1 MERSGRASGTG
12 RRSICAVPR
21 PLAVGRIVRAS
32 VIRVKPL
39 PGLAGNA
46 EGDAADAGR
55 AGVAGRVAIMDRGAP
70 GPPALGREPAAAGSS
85 AEPADQKSTAE
96 LFEIAARA
104 HTKRLLAIARAVV
117 GNRASPEDVV
127 QQALVNLYQ
136 HRDRYDWHQPGG
148 LLRRAVVN
156 EALRILRQPRMARRT
171 VELPGGGRGPDGGMI
186 DGETV
191 QRVRD
196 AIAALPGPFPRG
208 AGAVRVRADGVRADR
223 RGIGGEHSAGE
234 DLDPPGTEAGGAD
247 AEGLHGRR
255 AAAAAR
261 GVSAVNGARLNRGT

>member
-1 MERSGRASGTG
+1 MIEETPLTQGGPGLPGALRSWIGAHPDR
-12 RRSICAVPR
+12 P
-21 PLAVGRIVRAS
+21 PLA
-32 VIRVKPL
+32 
-39 PGLAGNA
+39 
-46 EGDAADAGR
+46 
-55 AGVAGRVAIMDRGAP
+55 
-70 GPPALGREPAAAGSS
+70 REPAAAGSS
-85 AEPADQKSTAE
+85 AGPADQKSTAE

-156 EALRILRQPRMARRT
+156 EALRILRQPRMASVT
-171 VELPGGGRGPDGGMI
+171 VELPGSGRGPDGGMI

-196 AIAALPGPFPRG
+196 AIARLPDHFRAALVLCEYEQMAYAQIAEVLGASIPQVKTWIHRARRQVGRTLKDYMDDERPR
-208 AGAVRVRADGVRADR
+208 R
-223 RGIGGEHSAGE
+223 RGE
-234 DLDPPGTEAGGAD
+234 
-247 AEGLHGRR
+247 
-255 AAAAAR
+255 
-261 GVSAVNGARLNRGT
+261 